1 MAEIKTL
8 NGFDRERI
16 LKIKQLRVDPLI
28 KLKKFDGSYTM
39 IGPGLDASGSPSTGL
54 YEDFKTPG
62 GSKAL
67 SKGTRR
73 QMEALLEVEEGY
85 LKPRSA
91 FWTTFSVRM
100 DSEIL
105 ELDLSDDMS
114 LLKYFFLNGQNIVS
128 DGFAEAELNADGQY
142 LIFSEDQ
149 EAKIRVSGRRSLK
162 KAYALSDN
170 LDIETKVQILSVF
183 GINADAS
190 KPNVIEDKIDEKIE
204 EDPEKFLKLANDEN
218 LIYRSLFSK
227 CLDKGIITAK
237 EGTFYHGEVEL
248 GYDRETSVAAIMKSG
263 QLKAVLKAKL
273 SGDMDLIKSAL
284 TEARK

>member
-1 MAEIKTL
+1 MADIKTL
-8 NGFDRERI
+8 NGFDRDRV

-39 IGPGLDASGSPSTGL
+39 IGPGLDSNGSPSTGL
-54 YEDFKTPG
+54 FEDFKTPG

-73 QMEALLEVEEGY
+73 QMEALLEVEEGH
-85 LKPRSA
+85 LKPRSPY
-91 FWTTFSVRM
+91 WTTFSVRM

-105 ELDLSDDMS
+105 ELDLNDDMG
-114 LLKYFFLNGQNIVS
+114 LLKYLFLKGQNIVS
-128 DGFAEAELNADGQY
+128 DGFAEAELNADGEY

-190 KPNVIEDKIDEKIE
+190 KPNIIEDKIDEKIE
-204 EDPEKFLKLANDEN
+204 EDPEKFLTLANDEN

-248 GYDRETSVAAIMKSG
+248 GYDRGTSVDAIMKSG